1 MKARYGASPVH
12 LLAHLAALGLAGW
25 ALVQLAGIGGA
36 TRAGLWLIA
45 GVVLHDLVLVPAYT
59 ALDRLAQRAA
69 GRRAINHV
77 RVPAGISLLLLLVF
91 VPVISGESEP
101 VFRRVS
107 GLELDGFLARW
118 LLASAALFALSG
130 VLYLLRGSRT

>member
-1 MKARYGASPVH
+1 MRARYGASPVH
-12 LLAHLAALGLAGW
+12 LLAHAAALALAGW

-36 TRAGLWLIA
+36 SRAGLWLIA
-45 GVVLHDLVLVPAYT
+45 GVALHDLVLVPAYT
-59 ALDRLAQRAA
+59 AVDRLAQRAA

-91 VPVISGESEP
+91 VPVISGEGEP
-101 VFRRVS
+101 AFRRVS
-107 GLELDGFLARW
+107 GLELDGFLTRW
-118 LLASAALFALSG
+118 LLASAALFAISG